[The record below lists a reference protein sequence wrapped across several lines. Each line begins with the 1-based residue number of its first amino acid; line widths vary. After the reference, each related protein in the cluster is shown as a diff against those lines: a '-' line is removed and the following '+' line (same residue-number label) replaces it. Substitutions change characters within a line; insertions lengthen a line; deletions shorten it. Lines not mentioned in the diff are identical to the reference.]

1 MRCHY
6 CMKTYDEEV
15 GIRSLFLKPKIV
27 CISCDEAIQA
37 CRFNKEGRCPYCLGA
52 YTSGYCRNC
61 DHLNLSTQPFER
73 INAIFHYQGFIK
85 TLFHQYKFLQDVALA
100 EIFAYYIKIPAHD
113 IDFIVPMPSSREND
127 IKRTFN
133 PVKTILDFQKIA
145 YVDCLKMNVRPKQY
159 TLTPSERFKVQNPIY
174 FEHDES
180 VICLE
185 NKSILLIDDIYTT
198 GHTAHCAADVLLQ
211 QKVRKLS
218 MLTFAR

>member
-1 MRCHY
+1 M
-6 CMKTYDEEV
+6 
-15 GIRSLFLKPKIV
+15 
-27 CISCDEAIQA
+27 
-37 CRFNKEGRCPYCLGA
+37 
-52 YTSGYCRNC
+52 
-61 DHLNLSTQPFER
+61 
-73 INAIFHYQGFIK
+73 NAIFHYQGFIK

>member
-1 MRCHY
+1 
-6 CMKTYDEEV
+6 MKTYDEEV
-15 GIRSLFLKPKIV
+15 GIRSLFSKPKIV
-27 CISCDEAIQA
+27 CMSCDEAIQA
-37 CRFNKEGRCPYCLGA
+37 CRFNKEGRCPYCLGVCA
-52 YTSGYCRNC
+52 SGYCRNC
-61 DHLNLSTQPFER
+61 DYLNLSTQYFET

-85 TLFHQYKFLQDVALA
+85 ALFHQYKFLQDVALA
-100 EIFAYYIKIPAHD
+100 EIFAYYIKIPSHD
-113 IDFIVPMPSSREND
+113 IDFIVPIPSSRDND

-133 PVKTILDFQKIA
+133 PVKTILDFQRIA

-159 TLTPSERFKVQNPIY
+159 TLTLSERFKVQNPIY
-174 FEHDES
+174 FEHDKS